1 MRYTL
6 TKNTF
11 IHQFYFMRSL
21 SKLCVLLLAAGL
33 LIAPASGAAASK
45 SKKKKSKTEEVAK
58 PKVDKYTKMFV
69 NDKSCLTAKGPF
81 LTLHK
86 LKGKLYVEVPLKT
99 IGREMLIAS
108 TISEASDTN
117 LGTIGYKPT
126 DPIHV
131 KFTRIDTTIYLSQ
144 AVVPPV
150 HDTNDPHMSK
160 AIGRSTLPPIM
171 HSYPLVCYNR
181 DSSAMVIE
189 MTKFFSGDN
198 ELLAPIKSTKGGVV
212 NITGKFKSEG
222 SVINQI
228 KSFEDNVTV
237 KSYLSYSVTADLLG
251 LLVIK
256 KDEPMTVKVTRTIL
270 LLPEEAMRPRLA
282 DSRIG
287 IFLTGMSRINGKKDK
302 IEDFSVINRWNIQP
316 KDMEAWKRG
325 ELVEPVKPIVFY
337 LDDAFPAL
345 WREPIRRGVLR
356 WNKAFEKIGF
366 KNVMHIEDFPKDD
379 PEFDPDNIKYSC
391 IRYAPIAIA
400 NAMGPSWVDP
410 RSGEILNASVYVY
423 HDVMKLLNNW
433 LFVQTAQADERVR
446 AVTIPEEVIGDGLR
460 YVVAHEVGH
469 CLGYMHNMSASA
481 VIPVDSLRSPSF
493 TQKYGTTTSI
503 MDYARFNYVARPGDR
518 ERGVK
523 LTPPRF
529 GLYDYY
535 AVKWLYTPVPD
546 AATAAD
552 EYAVTSKWITG
563 AAADSVYRFGKQ
575 QFSRSIDPRS
585 QSEDLGDD
593 AVKASGYGI
602 ANLKYILGNMNA
614 WIGAQDPDFS
624 QRRTLYDEVLTQ
636 YIRYLN
642 HVLAN
647 VGGIYFAEK
656 MEGDPVEAYRSV
668 PRERQREALLFC
680 LAQLKDMKWLDNA
693 ELIRDMPLMGSPAE
707 SIMASLVSVV
717 VAAPARVALS
727 AALAE
732 KEAYTPEECR
742 RDVYEFVWASTLK
755 GRTPDALEMMLQ
767 REYVRS
773 LSLSAGLKYT
783 GTGAREEKKLVS
795 DEGLMPV
802 PAFLGEHAARTAAL
816 TACGERCG
824 HDPFETFSAAHRVDT
839 APLLGYGSPRLNYY
853 DPRNTEAGDYAA
865 LLKLRAMLRTKSASA
880 TGEARLHYELLLRNI
895 EKALKK

>member
-1 MRYTL
+1 
-6 TKNTF
+6 
-11 IHQFYFMRSL
+11 MRSL

-222 SVINQI
+222 SVIDQI

-251 LLVIK
+251 LMVIK

-287 IFLTGMSRINGKKDK
+287 IFLTDMSRINGKKDK

-325 ELVEPVKPIVFY
+325 ELVEPAKPIVFY

-865 LLKLRAMLRTKSASA
+865 LLKLRAMLRTKSVSA

>member
-1 MRYTL
+1 
-6 TKNTF
+6 
-11 IHQFYFMRSL
+11 MRSL

-222 SVINQI
+222 SVIGQI

-251 LLVIK
+251 LMVIK

-287 IFLTGMSRINGKKDK
+287 IFLTDMSRINGKKDK